1 MILLE
6 LPLSDN
12 PTKTSFSSPRP
23 WIWRENIEF
32 DPLSSEEMVR
42 SDPSVF
48 KAMDEIGFLS
58 NIESI
63 QVQPHD
69 FDNNATK
76 KLLNMH
82 RILHKTHTLK
92 LSYPFV
98 WDFWQLKK

>member
-1 MILLE
+1 
-6 LPLSDN
+6 
-12 PTKTSFSSPRP
+12 
-23 WIWRENIEF
+23 
-32 DPLSSEEMVR
+32 
-42 SDPSVF
+42 
-48 KAMDEIGFLS
+48 MDEIGFLS